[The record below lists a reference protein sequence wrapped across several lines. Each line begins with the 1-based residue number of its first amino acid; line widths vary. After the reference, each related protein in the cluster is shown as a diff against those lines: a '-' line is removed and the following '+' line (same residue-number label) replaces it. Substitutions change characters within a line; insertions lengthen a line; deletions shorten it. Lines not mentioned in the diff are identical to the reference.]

1 MLVRKGPKGDPPEP
15 PVVLELDSLDSTVP
29 THQWDPASQESARSI
44 PPGTRDRSRALREPN
59 NDKLWS
65 YRIYNSVPPLFPF
78 LCSAQRKKHPSKCP
92 FCCLDRNCN
101 CSPTRQWTTH
111 APHRSC
117 CTSLPAQAAASAC
130 RQIQKEQ
137 GAVNSGTR
145 TVPGEFLETAGRR
158 AFRSDEKPTT
168 QQPAHRADLHQHSH
182 PSQRGTRD

>member
-44 PPGTRDRSRALREPN
+44 PLGTRDRSRALREPN

-145 TVPGEFLETAGRR
+145 TVSGEFLETAGRR
-158 AFRSDEKPTT
+158 AFRSGEKPTT